1 MKHRKC
7 LSMLLTLA
15 LTLSLMALPA
25 AAAGGPRLV
34 AGSTPA
40 SSQQVGFTNLPAD
53 AQSFQV
59 TFNLSAQGSCVF
71 EVDSSLADRPGVYTT
86 YKQNGT
92 EVTVYVTTK
101 SGVLAENGSLTLG
114 TLSVPDTAFTV
125 TGATAMKLLGS
136 GDRETI
142 YDTVTD
148 SGSDNSGST
157 GGEDNSNSGGST
169 GGGSNSGGST
179 GGGSNSGS
187 SGNGGGS
194 GNSSSSG
201 STGGGTDSG
210 TNQPVPQPFDDVPAN
225 AWYAKAVQ
233 YVSERGLMSG
243 TDAGTFSPNIPMSR
257 AMIWTV
263 LAAYNGANTSGGSPW
278 YAPGQRWAVA
288 NGVSDGTNPSGSIT
302 REQLATMLW
311 RAAGSPSTSRSLSNY
326 VDASSVS
333 DWAVEALAWAVD
345 EGILSGMGG
354 GTLAPQATATRAQ
367 VAVMLMQF
375 VESMEA

>member
-71 EVDSSLADRPGVYTT
+71 EADSSLADRPGVYTT
-86 YKQNGT
+86 YKQIGT
-92 EVTVYVTTK
+92 EVTVYVTAK
-101 SGVLAENGSLTLG
+101 SGVLAEDGSLTLG

-125 TGATAMKLLGS
+125 TGATGMKLLGS
-136 GDRETI
+136 GDRETV

-157 GGEDNSNSGGST
+157 GGGDNSNSGGST
-169 GGGSNSGGST
+169 GGGSNSG
-179 GGGSNSGS
+179 N

-225 AWYAKAVQ
+225 AWYAQAVQ

-263 LAAYNGANTSGGSPW
+263 LAAYNGENTSGGSPW

-311 RAAGSPSTSRSLSNY
+311 RYVGSPVPSKGLERY
-326 VDASSVS
+326 RDADAVNQWAVQAMS
-333 DWAVEALAWAVD
+333 WAVEN
-345 EGILSGMGG
+345 GFISGMDGDI
-354 GTLAPQATATRAQ
+354 LQPQGNATRAQ
-367 VAVMLMQF
+367 VAMILMRF
-375 VESMEA
+375 VEHYDK